1 MKIVGNKGKMGV
13 LNSNH
18 TEISQML
25 PEKAKYFL
33 LFKKHGFKSF
43 LFVHLIGEI
52 MDYLMVG
59 VSRDMLVGINK
70 MGMKHVANEIFK
82 N

>member
-1 MKIVGNKGKMGV
+1 MRA
-13 LNSNH
+13 LNSNY

-25 PEKAKYFL
+25 PEKVKYFQP
-33 LFKKHGFKSF
+33 FKKGGFGSF
-43 LFVHLIGEI
+43 LFVHLIGK
-52 MDYLMVG
+52 MMYYLMVG

>member
-1 MKIVGNKGKMGV
+1 
-13 LNSNH
+13 
-18 TEISQML
+18 ML
-25 PEKAKYFL
+25 PEKAKYFQP
-33 LFKKHGFKSF
+33 FKNNGFNSF
-43 LFVHLIGEI
+43 LFVHLIGKM

-59 VSRDMLVGINK
+59 VSRNMLVGINK